1 MEKLK
6 IGIPRGLYY
15 YEYGNLYK
23 KFFEKLGFEVI
34 VSKKT
39 DNEIYYNGNNLAT
52 DEMCLSLKIFLGHIN
67 YLKDKC
73 DYIIIPRIDNFG
85 LSNQTCTNFLAL
97 YDICNNLF
105 DINILNYNIDL
116 NKDKDEIDGFL
127 EMGNE
132 LKINPF
138 KVVSAYEKAKEDIE
152 KKKRFSILKNVKNLE
167 SENKKILL
175 LSHSY
180 NLYDELIGKPVVKM
194 LEKQDITV
202 IYPNVTEEEILMK
215 ESKKISHD
223 LYWKNP
229 KLLIGSLSY
238 LKDKID
244 GVVFLTSFPCA
255 LDSIS
260 FELAM
265 RKTKIPY
272 LNLVVDNLNGL
283 AGIETRIEIFAD
295 ILKRKTYA

>member
-1 MEKLK
+1 MEKVK

-23 KFFEKLGFEVI
+23 KFFEKLGFEVV

-73 DYIIIPRIDNFG
+73 DYIVIPRIDNFG

-138 KVVSAYEKAKEDIE
+138 KVVSTYEKTKEEIE
-152 KKKRFSILKNVKNLE
+152 RKKRLSVLKNIQKLE
-167 SENKKILL
+167 SKNKKILL

-180 NLYDELIGKPVVKM
+180 NLYDELIGNPVIKM

-202 IYPNVTEEEILMK
+202 IYPNVTEEEILLK

-223 LYWKNP
+223 LYWKNS
-229 KLLIGSLSY
+229 KLLIGALSY
-238 LKDKID
+238 LKGKID

-265 RKTKIPY
+265 RKAKIPY

-283 AGIETRIEIFAD
+283 AGIETRIESFAD
-295 ILKRKTYA
+295 ILKRKAYA